1 MARAQRRRL
10 PPLALLLALGLAAC
24 SAPAPPATPPP
35 VPAASTAA
43 TNPSPPPSP
52 APTSGLPIIAPPVPS
67 PVASPPSLVISS
79 GRNASDL
86 RVELDRLFQE
96 HVLLLGPVLDTAVA
110 ERQAEHD
117 AALGALDRTTQ
128 TLSQWVGAVY
138 GLPTQRAFLD
148 LWRARVGSFDA
159 YARAAAHGDAPGK
172 QQAVDDLGTG
182 GAAVAALLAGAGQG
196 LSGDQLGGALAAQAD
211 AVERAGDALAGHDPA
226 SADAALDDATNHSMA
241 VADQLAMAIAG
252 QFPKRFPGDVDRADV
267 QLRVAVNRLLRRQ
280 VYLQALAQNAASNRR
295 ADAAGALAGALD
307 DNIGQL
313 GALMGSVYGQPV
325 GDRFADLWRAYVADL
340 GAYAEAAQSNDLGRE
355 QAATKDLDGWR
366 QAMDELLS
374 GANRL
379 LASGRV
385 SGLLRSPTLQ
395 LAGAVGGFATGRW
408 GVGYGRLYQ
417 AALDMEPFADT
428 LAQTTADLY
437 PSRFGTTSAPGSSA
451 TAQAGSG
458 GGAAAA
464 SSGGAAAAS
473 GGGPTPAA
481 VPGIGAAVGATSA
494 AGPAPAAAGGGQT
507 TVTPTAGTGAA
518 QLVATPIPIP
528 TISQPTAASAPAAPT
543 GTPPP
548 LPVIVQTP
556 VVVVTLPP
564 RQLAPTSGPG
574 GAGLN
579 ATPTPSPGAAGGAGG
594 RGTPSAGP

>member
-1 MARAQRRRL
+1 MLRIQRRRAA
-10 PPLALLLALGLAAC
+10 PLALLLALGLAAC
-24 SAPAPPATPPP
+24 SSPAPPATPPP
-35 VPAASTAA
+35 VPAAPTIA
-43 TNPSPPPSP
+43 TKPSPPPTP
-52 APTSGLPIIAPPVPS
+52 APTSGLPLIAPPVPS
-67 PVASPPSLVISS
+67 PIASPPSLVITS

-96 HVLLLGPVLDTAVA
+96 HALLLGPVLDTAVA
-110 ERQAEHD
+110 ERQDEHD
-117 AALGALDRTTQ
+117 AALGALDRTSQ

-148 LWRARVGSFDA
+148 LWRARVGAFDA
-159 YARAAAHGDAPGK
+159 YARATAHGDGAGK
-172 QQAVDDLGTG
+172 QQALDDLGTNS
-182 GAAVAALLAGAGQG
+182 AAVATLLAGAGQG
-196 LSGDQLGGALAAQAD
+196 LSADQLGAALAAQAD
-211 AVERAGDALAGHDPA
+211 AGERAADAFANHDPA
-226 SADAALDDATNHSMA
+226 TADAALDEAGNHSVD
-241 VADQLAMAIAG
+241 VADQLATAIAG
-252 QFPKRFPGDVDRADV
+252 QFPKTFPGDVDRADV
-267 QLRVAVNRLLRRQ
+267 QLRAVVNRLLQKQ

-313 GALMGSVYGQPV
+313 GALMGSIYGQPV
-325 GDRFADLWRAYVADL
+325 GDRFADLWRAHVADL
-340 GAYAEAAQSNDLGRE
+340 GAYADAAQSNDVGRA

-374 GANRL
+374 GANPL

-385 SGLLRSPTLQ
+385 SGLLRSPTLE

-408 GVGYGRLYQ
+408 GAGYGQLYQ

-437 PSRFGTTSAPGSSA
+437 PSRFGTTSAPGASA
-451 TAQAGSG
+451 TAQAGP

-473 GGGPTPAA
+473 GGSTPPA
-481 VPGIGAAVGATSA
+481 VPGISAAAGATSA
-494 AGPAPAAAGGGQT
+494 AGAAPAAAGGQT
-507 TVTPTAGTGAA
+507 TVTPTAATGAA
-518 QLVATPIPIP
+518 QPVATPIPIP
-528 TISQPTAASAPAAPT
+528 TIAQPTAAAAPAAPT
-543 GTPPP
+543 ATPPP

-564 RQLAPTSGPG
+564 PQIAPTSGA
-574 GAGLN
+574 GAN
-579 ATPTPSPGAAGGAGG
+579 ATPTPSPSAAAGAGG
-594 RGTPSAGP
+594 RSTPATSP